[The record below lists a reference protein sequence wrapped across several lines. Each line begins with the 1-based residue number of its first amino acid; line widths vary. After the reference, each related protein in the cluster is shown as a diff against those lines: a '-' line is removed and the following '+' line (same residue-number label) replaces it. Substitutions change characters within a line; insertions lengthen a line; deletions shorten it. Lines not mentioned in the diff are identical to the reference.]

1 MRRWQQVILKF
12 LFPAETDQWL
22 SFLRVGLGAQVILY
36 SLSLW
41 NDWIYLLAPTGRGLI
56 SRNLAESVLGVESV
70 VIPRISWLVAGGQ
83 HLGLENDAVL
93 WVVWGLLLL
102 GGVLLS
108 VGLCSRLA
116 AFGTWFLHLCAVKSG
131 DLLVYG
137 VDNFITIGLFY
148 LMLSPL
154 PDRASLDWKIRKPR
168 AQNEELLGIFRRL
181 LQLHLSLA
189 YFFAG
194 LSKCLGRGWWDGSNI
209 WRALIR
215 PPFDVLSPELLV
227 KWKDFFPALGIAVW
241 IIELGYPFF
250 IWSKRTRLVWLI
262 SVLLMHIGIGL
273 FMGMYLFASIMIV
286 LNLAAFGPGVIR
298 LQPGRLGESEV
309 VAQEGV
315 VST

>member
-1 MRRWQQVILKF
+1 MHRCRQQILKF

-22 SFLRVGLGAQVILY
+22 SILRVGLGVQIVLY
-36 SLSLW
+36 CLSLW

-56 SRNLAESVLGVESV
+56 SRNLAESVMGAESI
-70 VIPRISWLVAGGQ
+70 VIPRISWLVAVGEW
-83 HLGLENDAVL
+83 LGLENETVL
-93 WVVWGLLLL
+93 WAVWGLLLL
-102 GGVLLS
+102 GGILLCI
-108 VGLCSRLA
+108 GLYSRLA
-116 AFGTWFLHLCAVKSG
+116 AFATWFLHLCAVKSG

-137 VDNFITIGLFY
+137 VDNFVTIGLFY

-154 PDRASLDWKIRKPR
+154 PDKASLDWKIRKPR
-168 AQNEELLGIFRRL
+168 SQNSELLGIFRRL

-189 YFFAG
+189 YFSGG
-194 LSKCLGRGWWDGSNI
+194 LSKCLGRGWWDGSSI

-227 KWKDFFPALGIAVW
+227 KWKHLFPALGIGVL

-262 SVLLMHIGIGL
+262 CVLLMHIGIGL

-286 LNLAAFGPGVIR
+286 LNLAAFGPGVVRWQPRR
-298 LQPGRLGESEV
+298 LRESDMV
-309 VAQEGV
+309 LREGAL
-315 VST
+315 SA

>member
-1 MRRWQQVILKF
+1 MRLWRQQILEF
-12 LFPAETDQWL
+12 FFPAETDRWL
-22 SFLRVGLGAQVILY
+22 SILRVGLGVQIILY
-36 SLSLW
+36 CLSLW
-41 NDWIYLLAPTGRGLI
+41 NDWIYLLASTGRGLI
-56 SRNLAESVLGVESV
+56 SRNLAEGVLGVESII
-70 VIPRISWLVAGGQ
+70 IPRISWLVAAGQ
-83 HLGLENDAVL
+83 CVGLENEAVL

-108 VGLCSRLA
+108 IGFCSRLA

-154 PDRASLDWKIRKPR
+154 PDKASLDWKFRKPR
-168 AQNEELLGIFRRL
+168 AQNSELLGFFRRV

-189 YFFAG
+189 YFFGG
-194 LSKCLGRGWWDGSNI
+194 LSKCLGHGWWDGSSI

-227 KWKDFFPALGIAVW
+227 KWKHLFPALGIGVW

-262 SVLLMHIGIGL
+262 CVLLMHISIGL
-273 FMGMYLFASIMIV
+273 FMSMYLFASIMII
-286 LNLAAFGPGVIR
+286 LNLAAFGPGIMPCGPFR
-298 LQPGRLGESEV
+298 LRGVQSVPR
-309 VAQEGV
+309 QEAP
-315 VST
+315 SA

>member
-1 MRRWQQVILKF
+1 MRRWGEQILKF
-12 LFPAETDQWL
+12 LFPVETDQWL
-22 SFLRVGLGAQVILY
+22 SILRVGLGVQIILY
-36 SLSLW
+36 H
-41 NDWIYLLAPTGRGLI
+41 GLI
-56 SRNLAESVLGVESV
+56 SRNLAEGVLSAESI
-70 VIPRISWLVAGGQ
+70 VIPRISWLVAAGQ
-83 HLGLENDAVL
+83 RLGLENDAIL

-102 GGVLLS
+102 LGVLLS
-108 VGLCSRLA
+108 IGLCSRLA

-154 PDRASLDWKIRKPR
+154 PDKASLDWKIRKPR
-168 AQNEELLGIFRRL
+168 AQNSEVLGIFRRV

-194 LSKCLGRGWWDGSNI
+194 LSKCLGRDWWDGSSI

-227 KWKDFFPALGIAVW
+227 KWKHFFPVLGIGVW

-262 SVLLMHIGIGL
+262 CVLLMHVGIGL
-273 FMGMYLFASIMIV
+273 FMGMYLFACIMIV
-286 LNLAAFGPGVIR
+286 LNLAAFGPGLIR
-298 LQPGRLGESEV
+298 WKPGRLKVSSLLSREACFRRRGH
-309 VAQEGV
+309 EGKAAH
-315 VST
+315 TTG

>member
-1 MRRWQQVILKF
+1 MRRWRQQIVEF

-22 SFLRVGLGAQVILY
+22 SILRIGLGVQIILY
-36 SLSLW
+36 CLSLS

-56 SRNLAESVLGVESV
+56 SRNLAEGVLGAESI
-70 VIPRISWLVAGGQ
+70 VIPRISWVVAVGQ
-83 HLGLENDAVL
+83 RFGMENDTVL
-93 WVVWGLLLL
+93 WIVWGLLLV
-102 GGVLLS
+102 GGFLLCI
-108 VGLCSRLA
+108 GLCSRLA
-116 AFGTWFLHLCAVKSG
+116 AFGTWLLHLCAVKSG

-137 VDNFITIGLFY
+137 VDNFLTIGLFY

-154 PDRASLDWKIRKPR
+154 PDKASLDWKIRKPR
-168 AQNEELLGIFRRL
+168 AQNSELLGIFRRV

-189 YFFAG
+189 YFFGG
-194 LSKCLGRGWWDGSNI
+194 LSKCLGRGWWDGSSI

-215 PPFDVLSPELLV
+215 PPFNVLSPELLV
-227 KWKDFFPALGIAVW
+227 KWKYLFPALGIGVW

-286 LNLAAFGPGVIR
+286 LNLAAFGPGLIR
-298 LQPGRLGESEV
+298 WHTDRRRGSEMV
-309 VAQEGV
+309 PREGAL
-315 VST
+315 SA

>member
-1 MRRWQQVILKF
+1 MRRWRQQIF
-12 LFPAETDQWL
+12 EFFFPAETDRWL
-22 SFLRVGLGAQVILY
+22 SILRVGLGVQIILY
-36 SLSLW
+36 CLSLR

-56 SRNLAESVLGVESV
+56 SRNLAEGVLGVESIA
-70 VIPRISWLVAGGQ
+70 IPRISWLIAASQ
-83 HLGLENDAVL
+83 CLGLDNESVL

-108 VGLCSRLA
+108 IGFCSRLA

-137 VDNFITIGLFY
+137 VDNFVTIGLFY

-154 PDRASLDWKIRKPR
+154 PDKASMDWKIHKPI
-168 AQNEELLGIFRRL
+168 AQNSELLGFFRRV

-189 YFFAG
+189 YFFGG
-194 LSKCLGRGWWDGSNI
+194 LTKCLGRGWWDGSSI

-227 KWKDFFPALGIAVW
+227 KWKYLFPALGIGVW

-250 IWSKRTRLVWLI
+250 IWSKRTRPVWLI
-262 SVLLMHIGIGL
+262 CVLLMHIGIGL
-273 FMGMYLFASIMIV
+273 FMSMYLFASIMIV
-286 LNLAAFGPGVIR
+286 LNLAAFGPGLVHW
-298 LQPGRLGESEV
+298 QPRPLGRV
-309 VAQEGV
+309 DTIPREGAL
-315 VST
+315 SG